1 MQNVLAILHF
11 VMVVYLIYSIWIAIS
26 TVHNSLCRWDTSKV
40 SKFDEKRLR
49 YITCILQLSVD
60 FYHLQG
66 EPQKDLPG
74 ELDMNYDTF
83 LPVNITFFSW
93 VLLFCHIFIILVFLD
108 LTELRT
114 LSYIFA
120 FVIPW
125 IHMIYMYGS

>member
-1 MQNVLAILHF
+1 MQNVLTILHF

-74 ELDMNYDTF
+74 ELYMDYDTF
-83 LPVNITFFSW
+83 LPVNITFFSCILAW
-93 VLLFCHIFIILVFLD
+93 IHIFIMLVFLF
-108 LTELRT
+108 LTELRIAN
-114 LSYIFA
+114 YIFA
-120 FVIPW
+120 FLIPW
-125 IHMIYMYGS
+125 IHMMYMYGS